1 MLNQVDLNLS
11 YEKDEYEAQLRKWQL
26 RLRELEFKM
35 YELRIPA
42 LVVYEGWDAAGKG
55 GNIKRLTEVL
65 DPRGYTVHAF
75 AAPTGD
81 EREHQYLWRFWK
93 HIPKAGH
100 LAIFDR
106 SWYGR
111 VMVER
116 IEGFCSEDAWRRS
129 YEEINE
135 FERHLTSYG
144 LVLCK
149 FWLHISP
156 EEQLRRFE
164 ERSSIAYKRYKL
176 TDEDWRNRAKW
187 DDYKVAVEE
196 MLVRTST
203 LNAPWTVV
211 EANSKYWAR
220 IRTLRTLCEALS
232 RSVEQREKK

>member
-1 MLNQVDLNLS
+1 M
-11 YEKDEYEAQLRKWQL
+11 
-26 RLRELEFKM
+26 
-35 YELRIPA
+35 
-42 LVVYEGWDAAGKG
+42 
-55 GNIKRLTEVL
+55 
-65 DPRGYTVHAF
+65 
-75 AAPTGD
+75 
-81 EREHQYLWRFWK
+81 
-93 HIPKAGH
+93 
-100 LAIFDR
+100 
-106 SWYGR
+106 
-111 VMVER
+111 
-116 IEGFCSEDAWRRS
+116 
-129 YEEINE
+129 
-135 FERHLTSYG
+135 
-144 LVLCK
+144 
-149 FWLHISP
+149 HISP